1 MIVCE
6 FGVIN
11 EKRKF
16 SVSVAGVLKN
26 RGFTFLG
33 F

>member
-6 FGVIN
+6 FGVIY
-11 EKRKF
+11 EKPKF
-16 SVSVAGVLKN
+16 SVSVAGVLK
-26 RGFTFLG
+26 TEDLG